1 MAAAQV
7 YIIPVTVTSDKRY
20 QLSTAAGRGPTP
32 VTDVTQPAGPKHS
45 DELSSP
51 AEAQWHRAARASGW
65 PGAAGPQCP
74 AVDSDSEARAR
85 ARACRMMAQS
95 ASVDSP
101 AA

>member
-32 VTDVTQPAGPKHS
+32 VTDVTQPGH
-45 DELSSP
+45 ELSSP

>member
-32 VTDVTQPAGPKHS
+32 VTVTDVTQPGH
-45 DELSSP
+45 ELSSP

-65 PGAAGPQCP
+65 PGAAGPHCP

-85 ARACRMMAQS
+85 ARACRMMAQWTRRQPEF
-95 ASVDSP
+95 DCYQ
-101 AA
+101 